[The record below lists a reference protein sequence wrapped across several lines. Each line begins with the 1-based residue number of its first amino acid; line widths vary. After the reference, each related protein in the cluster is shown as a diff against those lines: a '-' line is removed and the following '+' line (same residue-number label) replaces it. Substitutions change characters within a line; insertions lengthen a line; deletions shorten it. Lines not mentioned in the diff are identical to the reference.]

1 MEKQFLFVDVANPTW
16 LVYLSVL
23 VLAVFFRF
31 SRLFTV
37 RNLDLLLVLVLSSA
51 LVIAGEWKN
60 RPQAS
65 PSTSAGVRSHVVNG
79 GAQASGGGLLSD
91 ISSTGTAE
99 MLPVNVESGRSLS
112 STDSDAREG
121 AGSPPVADPVESSAL
136 DAAIPGKIQSSL
148 IAGNLDPT
156 AGPRPLAD
164 SANSGLNQA
173 APLKPGDTS
182 VDASDVVIETVNAVE
197 TEVIAETKAVVG
209 LEPES
214 HAVYRW
220 ASFVLLVLSITL
232 MIRLVFDE
240 SLTRR
245 PRLEQNLNQAG
256 LTFLCVP
263 AFALLTVSVFVVEPP
278 NSAMQAVEHGKALL
292 ERRETKASR
301 QIAVEQ
307 PPAPTETLIA
317 AGAAG
322 VAQLSGQ
329 WEPRESPTTSSEAN
343 LEKTVAQILVV
354 IAHTT
359 VVLGLLHIGRQHY
372 GSLQLGLSMSC
383 LYLLLPCTAFN
394 VHQLSHVLPGAC
406 LTWAIASYRKPVVSG
421 LLLGLACGTLFF
433 SVFLLPVW
441 AVFYGRRGA
450 LRFGL
455 SVLVVAAILAV
466 CLMLTSSDADSFV
479 NKLFTT
485 MNWTVY
491 RLLDETGSGSEMPFG
506 QLFIRIPLAAVFFVM
521 LTAMTVLPRPRNL
534 ENLLANST
542 ALVVAA
548 QLWYPEDIGTYV
560 LWYLPLLLLVVFRP
574 RLDRFVPPDAS
585 TRGNAAVA
593 PSIANGAPASVAMS
607 RLTLYR

>member
-60 RPQAS
+60 RPQVVTAAS
-65 PSTSAGVRSHVVNG
+65 ADLSVDNANHD
-79 GAQASGGGLLSD
+79 AQL
-91 ISSTGTAE
+91 
-99 MLPVNVESGRSLS
+99 
-112 STDSDAREG
+112 
-121 AGSPPVADPVESSAL
+121 
-136 DAAIPGKIQSSL
+136 
-148 IAGNLDPT
+148 AGNVARSGIP
-156 AGPRPLAD
+156 AD
-164 SANSGLNQA
+164 SASKEL
-173 APLKPGDTS
+173 PGNIENGTISSS
-182 VDASDVVIETVNAVE
+182 VDVDLIQVPGQSPMIDSGEAGTRDVSLPGNIDRTTISDDVGQRVGSEYPNVDQFDPAIGEIIPTELPDNVSQSDNAPGTDLGVLSDVGSVSEAHPN
-197 TEVIAETKAVVG
+197 
-209 LEPES
+209 S
-214 HAVYRW
+214 VYRW
-220 ASFVLLVLSITL
+220 ASFVLLALSFLL

-301 QIAVEQ
+301 QAAVEQ

-329 WEPRESPTTSSEAN
+329 WEPRDAPSTATEAN

-354 IAHTT
+354 IAHTI

-450 LRFGL
+450 VRFGL

-491 RLLDETGSGSEMPFG
+491 RLLDETGSGPEMPFG

-574 RLDRFVPPDAS
+574 RLDRFVPPDVS
-585 TRGNAAVA
+585 TRGAATAA
-593 PSIANGAPASVAMS
+593 PSTSSGAPASVALS

>member
-23 VLAVFFRF
+23 VLAVYFRF

-37 RNLDLLLVLVLSSA
+37 RNLDLLLILVLSAS
-51 LVIAGEWKN
+51 LVITGEWKGK
-60 RPQAS
+60 PAD
-65 PSTSAGVRSHVVNG
+65 SAGLIEVVNG
-79 GAQASGGGLLSD
+79 DRVAAVDGV
-91 ISSTGTAE
+91 SS
-99 MLPVNVESGRSLS
+99 VESESI
-112 STDSDAREG
+112 STTE
-121 AGSPPVADPVESSAL
+121 PVESDSVPTRQTL
-136 DAAIPGKIQSSL
+136 SSDTLHSDLIDAKISEQKTVEQIADSSRTVQPQDTGETIGL
-148 IAGNLDPT
+148 VGLDPT
-156 AGPRPLAD
+156 TEPRGNAADESFEQSVDSAPKLPLA
-164 SANSGLNQA
+164 
-173 APLKPGDTS
+173 TS
-182 VDASDVVIETVNAVE
+182 S
-197 TEVIAETKAVVG
+197 
-209 LEPES
+209 PRQF
-214 HAVYRW
+214 HPVYRW
-220 ASFVLLVLSITL
+220 GSVSLLGLSVLL

-256 LTFLCVP
+256 LAFLCVP

-278 NSAMQAVEHGKALL
+278 NSAMAAVEHGKALL
-292 ERRETKASR
+292 QRRETKPAYE
-301 QIAVEQ
+301 IVEQQ

-329 WEPRESPTTSSEAN
+329 WETSGREGLDSGTD

-354 IAHTT
+354 IAHTI
-359 VVLGLLHIGRQHY
+359 VVLGLLHIGRNHFS
-372 GSLQLGLSMSC
+372 SLQLGLSMSC

-421 LLLGLACGTLFF
+421 ILLGLACGTLFF

-455 SVLVVAAILAV
+455 SVFFVAAILAV

-479 NKLFTT
+479 SKLFTT

-491 RLLDETGSGSEMPFG
+491 RLLDETGSSPETPFG
-506 QLFIRIPLAAVFFVM
+506 QLFVRIPLAALFFVM

-574 RLDRFVPPDAS
+574 RLDRFTPPDMSGRA
-585 TRGNAAVA
+585 TVA
-593 PSIANGAPASVAMS
+593 NSSPTTNGAPSSVAMS